1 MVIPVLGKAQI
12 TAFIT
17 VIKIERHG
25 KLPVAQRFGR
35 VIAMRPKK
43 TSVFRVI
50 TTNPEFF
57 KSPLFVECVNA
68 FNFRR
73 NTRH

>member
-1 MVIPVLGKAQI
+1 MVNAVLGKAQI
-12 TAFIT
+12 PTFIT
-17 VIKIERHG
+17 FIKIERHG

-50 TTNPEFF
+50 TTDSEFF
-57 KSPLFVECVNA
+57 ECPFLVESMNM
-68 FNFRR
+68 FDFR
-73 NTRH
+73 